1 MNINRDDMD
10 LIEQALQAAIAAES
24 NDEQIRSYRNVLK
37 RLHADNLQYKGQA
50 QPGFGMMLED
60 GFRYDYD
67 DSSDLR

>member
-1 MNINRDDMD
+1 MNVSHEELE
-10 LIEQALQAAIAAES
+10 LIEQALQSAIAAEG
-24 NDEQIRSYRNVLK
+24 NDEQIRSYRSVLK
-37 RLHADNLQYKGQA
+37 RLHAERQQTSGQA